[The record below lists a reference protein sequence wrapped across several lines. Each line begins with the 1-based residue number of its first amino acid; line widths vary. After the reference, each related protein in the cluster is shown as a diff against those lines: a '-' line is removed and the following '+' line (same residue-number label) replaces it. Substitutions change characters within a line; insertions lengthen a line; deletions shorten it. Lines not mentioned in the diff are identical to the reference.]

1 MSSKRLDNDLHVLDY
16 SLTKSEMILSI
27 PSKLI
32 SDRSEQT
39 VAIALH
45 SLHYESFL
53 QQLSLEHPII
63 RTAPVGVSR
72 SRAQSTLRLLFP
84 RGFGEGLL

>member
-16 SLTKSEMILSI
+16 SLTNGKMILSI
-27 PSKLI
+27 ISKLI
-32 SDRSEQT
+32 GDRSEQT

-72 SRAQSTLRLLFP
+72 AQSTLRLLFP
-84 RGFGEGLL
+84 RGFVEGLL